1 MRGKSRE
8 RETRIVFASADIAAN
23 NHRPLVVRVFE
34 RLVLFLL
41 RGVGGGG
48 GGDATDKTKLAD
60 LTGAVAVIVDQL

>member
-23 NHRPLVVRVFE
+23 HRVRVFE